1 MVRFRR
7 FAVAL
12 PIVAGLVFAWSV
24 NAQPPADSAAP
35 LPEIPVVGAPRKP
48 AKVPGIPSFS
58 LLGVEPVQAELKL
71 TDEQKQKIRDLIA
84 DFDKQARAEMA
95 AFQALP
101 PQEQQVKV
109 TQVQQASAKRM
120 ETLRTE
126 LEKVLTPQ
134 QLTELQQLAYQ
145 MTVAVNPQV
154 LESAELT
161 EAQRKDLDQIRNEA
175 QAKMWE
181 VQREVAKKTTKLLT
195 PEQTKKVQSLIV
207 QNPGN

>member
-1 MVRFRR
+1 MVRFRG

-35 LPEIPVVGAPRKP
+35 LVEVPRGVLRKP
-48 AKVPGIPSFS
+48 AKVSGIPPFS

-71 TDEQKQKIRDLIA
+71 TDEQKQKARDLIA

-101 PQEQQVKV
+101 PQEQQIKV

-120 ETLRTE
+120 DTLRAE
-126 LEKVLTPQ
+126 LEKNLTPQ
-134 QLTELQQLAYQ
+134 QLADLQQLAFQ

-154 LESAELT
+154 LDSAELT
-161 EAQRKDLDQIRNEA
+161 EAQRKDLEQIRNEA

-181 VQREVAKKTTKLLT
+181 LQREVAKKTVKLLT
-195 PEQTKKVQSLIV
+195 PEQTKTVQSLIV